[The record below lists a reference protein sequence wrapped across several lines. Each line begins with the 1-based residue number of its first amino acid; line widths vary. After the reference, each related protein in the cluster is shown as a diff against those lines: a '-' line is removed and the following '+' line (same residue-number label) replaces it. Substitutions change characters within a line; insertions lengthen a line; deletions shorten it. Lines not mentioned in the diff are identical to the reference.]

1 MQEFSAAT
9 QGADKIAPHFHGAAM
24 CYAGF
29 LVSRAES
36 IGTRM
41 GAQFKFIMIVRTINS
56 AYGESV
62 DAVVEMDEQQQDA
75 RWELLHTSEGARSN
89 RVSGIIFCE
98 SNGVI
103 RKRRLGKEG

>member
-1 MQEFSAAT
+1 VQEFSAAT

-24 CYAGF
+24 CCAGF

-56 AYGESV
+56 AYGESA
-62 DAVVEMDEQQQDA
+62 DAAVEM
-75 RWELLHTSEGARSN
+75 H
-89 RVSGIIFCE
+89 
-98 SNGVI
+98 
-103 RKRRLGKEG
+103 